1 MKKIKTILIGTS
13 EFAAKI
19 FEKLLEANFPKIDIM
34 AVITAL
40 DKPTGRKQEIIP
52 SPVKKFALNNLGV
65 KLPNCLILQ
74 PEKISSPEWIEKIKK
89 LNPNLIILAAYGQI
103 VPKEILDIVSP
114 RPYGQDKYG
123 ALNIHPSLL
132 PRYRGASP
140 IQAAILSGDKIS
152 GVTIMLMDEEMDH
165 GPIISNS
172 QFSIF
177 QPTTDQPK
185 AGKPT
190 YEELSKKLANV
201 AAELLIKTLP
211 DWIEGKIK
219 ARPQEHSKATF
230 CKIIKKQDGRID
242 WRKSA
247 EEIEK
252 QVRAFHKWPGVYTKT
267 KDNKPQ
273 IISSHLTEQAR
284 QGRSQYHL
292 VQSSQKI
299 KNKILKILEA
309 DVSKENIDKRIG
321 EVFLTNKKELAIQTG
336 KGVLILKQVQLEGR
350 KQVAARD
357 FLNGHPEIIGTL
369 LK

>member
-1 MKKIKTILIGTS
+1 MSRKIKTILIGTS

-19 FEKLLEANFPKIDIM
+19 FEKLLEVSFPKIDII
-34 AVITAL
+34 AIITAP

-65 KLPNCLILQ
+65 KLPNCSILQ

-103 VPKEILDIVSP
+103 VPREILDIVSP
-114 RPYGQDKYG
+114 RPHRQDKYG

-165 GPIISNS
+165 GPIISNF

-177 QPTTDQPK
+177 N
-185 AGKPT
+185 KPT
-190 YEELSKKLANV
+190 YEELSKKLADV
-201 AAELLIKTLP
+201 AAELMIKTLP

-219 ARPQEHSKATF
+219 AKPQEHSKATF

-247 EEIEK
+247 EEIER
-252 QVRAFHKWPGVYTKT
+252 QIRAFHKWPGAYTKI
-267 KDNKPQ
+267 KDDKPQ
-273 IISSHLTEQAR
+273 IISSHLTEQVR
-284 QGRSQYHL
+284 QGRYQNRP
-292 VQSSQKI
+292 VRSSPKI

-321 EVFLTNKKELAIQTG
+321 EVFLTNNKELAIQTG
-336 KGVLILKQVQLEGR
+336 KGVLILKQVQLESR
-350 KQVAARD
+350 KQVSARD